1 MLSTLRHFSGTWP
14 ARIFFLILGASFA
27 SWGIADV
34 VRNLGAG
41 SGAIAT
47 VGGHDITP
55 AQFQQEFQIGWRR
68 VVERFPDPSQ
78 IPPDMRHSVAQ
89 QTLDKLVTQQALA
102 DEVKRLALTVPD
114 SAVRQS
120 VFSTQGF
127 QGPDG
132 SFSRPIFLQ
141 LLQNNGLTE
150 ASYLDLVR
158 QDLAQNQLL
167 GAVQASVAPSGLLTN
182 LVFTYMNEKRQ
193 ADTVFLPFAGQTPPA
208 DPGDPVLRRFYDN
221 NAPRYTAPEYRHIK
235 VVVLSPDTIARGL
248 SLSDAD
254 MKVWFAQHQA
264 EFKAPEKRSLQVV
277 TTSTADL
284 AKTLAAE
291 WTGGASW
298 EAIQAAAKAAGASA
312 ASLDDTTR
320 SGVPSPELAKAAF
333 AAALDSVTG
342 PIQEPLGFQL
352 VRVTK
357 IDPARNPGFADLT
370 ETIRQRLGAEK
381 AADLIDARA
390 QKFQDIFAGGAK
402 IDEIPSDLGAAGAEG
417 TLDARGNT
425 LDGTPAPLPAKDD
438 LRKQIIAAAFKTNP
452 GDAIQPTEGP
462 QHAWYAVAVDSVTK
476 PSLKPFDQ
484 VRGQVLADW
493 QHDQVRHTQETAA
506 AKLLTL
512 VKDGHSLTSAAW
524 GSGMTVSQTPPLER
538 NRPQDG
544 IPAEL
549 IQTIFTL
556 PLGQAT
562 MVETNAGFMVASVA
576 KIIKPDPKADAGG
589 LEEATKGLTS
599 ALRDDVFLS
608 YAQALRTAAKPTV
621 NAQALE
627 RLIQQDAE

>member
-55 AQFQQEFQIGWRR
+55 AQFQQEFQLGWRR

-78 IPPDMRHSVAQ
+78 IPPEMRHSVAQ

-114 SAVRQS
+114 SAVRQA

-132 SFSRPIFLQ
+132 SFSRPTFLQ
-141 LLQNNGLTE
+141 LLQSNGLTE

-167 GAVQASVAPSGLLTN
+167 GAVQASIAPSELLSQR
-182 LVFTYMNEKRQ
+182 VFLYMNEKRQ
-193 ADTVFLPFAGQTPPA
+193 ADTVFLPFAGQTPPS
-208 DPGDPVLRRFYDN
+208 DPGDQVLRRFYDN
-221 NAPRYTAPEYRHIK
+221 NASRYTAPEYRHIK

-248 SLSDAD
+248 PLSDAD
-254 MKVWFAQHQA
+254 MKAWFAQHQA

-277 TTSTADL
+277 TTSTVDE
-284 AKTLAAE
+284 AKTIAAQ
-291 WTGGASW
+291 WTGGATW
-298 EAIQAAAKAAGASA
+298 EAVQAAAKAAGASA
-312 ASLDDTTR
+312 VTLDDTTK
-320 SGVPSPELAKAAF
+320 SGVPSPELARAAF
-333 AAALDSVTG
+333 TAELDSVTG

-357 IDPARNPGFADLT
+357 IDPARNPSFADLT
-370 ETIRQRLGAEK
+370 DTIRQRLGAEK

-390 QKFQDIFAGGAK
+390 QKLQDVFAGGAK

-417 TLDARGNT
+417 TLDAQGNT
-425 LDGTPAPLPAKDD
+425 LDGNSAPLPAKGD
-438 LRKQIIAAAFKTNP
+438 LRQQIIATAFKTNP
-452 GDAIQPTEGP
+452 GDPIQPTEGP

-476 PSLKPFDQ
+476 PALKPFDQ

-493 QHDQVRHTQETAA
+493 QHDQIRHTQEKAA

-512 VKDGHSLTSAAW
+512 VKSGQPLTSAAW
-524 GSGMTVSQTPPLER
+524 GSGLTVSRTPPLDR
-538 NRPQDG
+538 NRPQNG

-556 PLGQAT
+556 KLGQAT

-576 KIIKPDPKADAGG
+576 TIIKPDPKTDAGG
-589 LEEATKGLTS
+589 LEQATKGLTS
-599 ALRDDVFLS
+599 ALRDDVFRS
-608 YAQALRTAAKPTV
+608 YAQALRAAAKPTV

>member
-47 VGGHDITP
+47 VDGHDITP

-68 VVERFPDPSQ
+68 VIERFPDPSQ
-78 IPPDMRHSVAQ
+78 IPPEMRHSVAQ

-102 DEVKRLALTVPD
+102 DEVKLLALTVPD

-141 LLQNNGLTE
+141 VLQSNGLTE
-150 ASYLDLVR
+150 AGYLDLVR
-158 QDLAQNQLL
+158 QDLAQNELL
-167 GAVQASVAPSGLLTN
+167 GAVQASVAPSKLLTD

-208 DPGDPVLRRFYDN
+208 DPGDQVLRRFYDN

-248 SLSDAD
+248 PLSDAD
-254 MKVWFAQHQA
+254 MRAWYTQHQA

-277 TTSTADL
+277 TTSTAESA
-284 AKTLAAE
+284 AKIAAE
-291 WTGGASW
+291 WSGGASW

-312 ASLDDTTR
+312 VGLDDTTR

-333 AAALDSVTG
+333 GAALDAVTG

-357 IDPARNPGFADLT
+357 IDPARNPSFADLT
-370 ETIRQRLGAEK
+370 DTIRQRLGAEK

-390 QKFQDIFAGGAK
+390 QKLQDIFAGGAK
-402 IDEIPSDLGAAGAEG
+402 IDEVPSDLGAAGAEG
-417 TLDARGNT
+417 TLDGQGNT
-425 LDGTPAPLPAKDD
+425 LDGTPAPLPAKGD
-438 LRKQIIAAAFKTNP
+438 LRQQIIATAFKTNP
-452 GDAIQPTEGP
+452 GDPIQPTEGA

-493 QHDQVRHTQETAA
+493 QHDQIRRAQETAA

-512 VKDGHSLTSAAW
+512 VKSGQSLTNAAW
-524 GSGMTVSQTPPLER
+524 GSGLAVSRTPPLER

-549 IQTIFTL
+549 IQTIFSL
-556 PLGQAT
+556 RLGQAT

-576 KIIKPDPKADAGG
+576 NIIKPDPKADPSG
-589 LEEATKGLTS
+589 LEQATKGLTS
-599 ALRDDVFLS
+599 ALRDDAFLS
-608 YAQALRTAAKPTV
+608 YAQALRTAAKPVV

-627 RLIQQDAE
+627 RLIQQDSD

>member
-41 SGAIAT
+41 SGAVAT

-120 VFSTQGF
+120 VFATQGF

-150 ASYLDLVR
+150 AGYLDLVR

-167 GAVQASVAPSGLLTN
+167 GAVQASVVPSGLLTN

-193 ADTVFLPFAGQTPPA
+193 ADTVLLPFAGQTPPA
-208 DPGDPVLRRFYDN
+208 DPGDTVLRRFYDN

-235 VVVLSPDTIARGL
+235 AVVLSPDTIARGL

-254 MKVWFAQHQA
+254 MKAWFAQHQA

-390 QKFQDIFAGGAK
+390 QKLQDVFAGGAK

-417 TLDARGNT
+417 TLDAQGNT
-425 LDGTPAPLPAKDD
+425 LDGTPAPLPAKGD
-438 LRKQIIAAAFKTNP
+438 LRQQIIAAAFKTNP
-452 GDAIQPTEGP
+452 GDAIQPAEGP

-476 PSLKPFDQ
+476 PALKPFDT

-493 QHDQVRHTQETAA
+493 QHDQIRHTQETAA

-512 VKDGHSLTSAAW
+512 VKSGQSLTSAAW
-524 GSGMTVSQTPPLER
+524 GSGLTVSQTPPLER

-556 PLGQAT
+556 RLGQAT
-562 MVETNAGFMVASVA
+562 MVETNAGFMVASLA
-576 KIIKPDPKADAGG
+576 KIIKPDPKTDAGG
-589 LEEATKGLTS
+589 LEQATKGLTS

>member
-55 AQFQQEFQIGWRR
+55 AQFQQEFQLGWRR

-78 IPPDMRHSVAQ
+78 IPPEMRHSVAQ

-114 SAVRQS
+114 SAVRQA

-132 SFSRPIFLQ
+132 SFSRPTFLQ
-141 LLQNNGLTE
+141 LLQSNGLTE

-167 GAVQASVAPSGLLTN
+167 GAVQASIAPSELLSQR
-182 LVFTYMNEKRQ
+182 VFLYMNEKRQ
-193 ADTVFLPFAGQTPPA
+193 ADTVFLPFAGQTPPS
-208 DPGDPVLRRFYDN
+208 DPGDQVLRRFYDN
-221 NAPRYTAPEYRHIK
+221 NASRYTAPEYRHIK

-248 SLSDAD
+248 PLSDAD
-254 MKVWFAQHQA
+254 MKAWFAQHQA

-277 TTSTADL
+277 TTSTVDE
-284 AKTLAAE
+284 AKTIAAQ
-291 WTGGASW
+291 WTGGATW
-298 EAIQAAAKAAGASA
+298 EAVQAAAKAAGASA
-312 ASLDDTTR
+312 VTLDDTTK
-320 SGVPSPELAKAAF
+320 SGVPSPELARAAF
-333 AAALDSVTG
+333 TAELDSVTG

-357 IDPARNPGFADLT
+357 IDPARNPSFADLT
-370 ETIRQRLGAEK
+370 DTIRQRLGAEK

-390 QKFQDIFAGGAK
+390 QKLQDVFAGGAK

-417 TLDARGNT
+417 TLDAQGNT
-425 LDGTPAPLPAKDD
+425 LDGNSAPLPAKGD
-438 LRKQIIAAAFKTNP
+438 LRQQIIATAFKTNP
-452 GDAIQPTEGP
+452 GDPIQPTEGP

-476 PSLKPFDQ
+476 PALKPFDQ

-493 QHDQVRHTQETAA
+493 QHDQIRHTQEKAA

-512 VKDGHSLTSAAW
+512 VKSGQALTSAAW
-524 GSGMTVSQTPPLER
+524 GSGLTVSRTPPLDR
-538 NRPQDG
+538 NRPQNG

-556 PLGQAT
+556 KLGQAT

-576 KIIKPDPKADAGG
+576 TIIKPDPKTDAGG
-589 LEEATKGLTS
+589 LEQATKGLTS
-599 ALRDDVFLS
+599 ALRDDVFRS
-608 YAQALRTAAKPTV
+608 YAQALRAAAKPTV

>member
-1 MLSTLRHFSGTWP
+1 
-14 ARIFFLILGASFA
+14 
-27 SWGIADV
+27 

-120 VFSTQGF
+120 VFATQGF

-167 GAVQASVAPSGLLTN
+167 GAVQASVVPSGLLTN

-193 ADTVFLPFAGQTPPA
+193 ADTVLLPFAGQAPPT
-208 DPGDPVLRRFYDN
+208 DPGDTVLRRFYDN

-235 VVVLSPDTIARGL
+235 AVVLSPDTIARGL

-254 MKVWFAQHQA
+254 MKAWFAQHQA

-390 QKFQDIFAGGAK
+390 QKFQDVFAGGAK

-417 TLDARGNT
+417 TLDAQGNT
-425 LDGTPAPLPAKDD
+425 LDGTPAPLPAKGD
-438 LRKQIIAAAFKTNP
+438 LRQQIIAAAFKTNP

-476 PSLKPFDQ
+476 PALKPFDT

-493 QHDQVRHTQETAA
+493 QHDQIRHTQETAA

-512 VKDGHSLTSAAW
+512 VKSGQSLTSAAW
-524 GSGMTVSQTPPLER
+524 GSGLTVSQIPPLER

-556 PLGQAT
+556 RVGQAT
-562 MVETNAGFMVASVA
+562 MVETNAGFMVASLA
-576 KIIKPDPKADAGG
+576 KIIKPDPKTDAGG
-589 LEEATKGLTS
+589 LEQATKGLTS